1 MVKFGSG
8 SALVIV
14 RRVASI
20 KILFMLKAVD
30 PTSSTNFLTRFFV
43 THVTVVQIEYEANV
57 LREVK
62 VLINHSRGTCL

>member
-1 MVKFGSG
+1 MVKFGSW

-14 RRVASI
+14 RRVASK

-30 PTSSTNFLTRFFV
+30 PTSSTNFLTCFFV

-62 VLINHSRGTCL
+62 VLINHSIGTCL